1 MTQNPESDTPARRM
15 RIVVTGASG
24 NVGTPLVRRLLSDG
38 HDVVGLCRRIPPAT
52 PPYDGARWHRV
63 DLSYARA
70 EDLVEV
76 FRGADA
82 VIHLAWGFQPTR
94 DVDHHRRLGVGGT
107 AAVVNACR
115 LAGVPHL
122 VHQSSVGAYA
132 PVSDGGPGVSVDTR
146 VSEGAELGGVPTAA
160 YNHHKTAAEHLLDQ
174 HEREHPGTPTIARMR
189 AAFIVHGEAASGLVR
204 YFSPAFAPV
213 RLIRAL
219 SVLPVDRRLTV
230 PLVHGDDM
238 ASALAAAATTGAQGA
253 FNIAAEPPVTR
264 DMLAREL
271 GAVPVGLPFGIL
283 RRLVHVSWLL
293 HLQPLSIGWVD
304 LAFGVPIMHTTRAR
318 AELGWHP
325 TVAADEALREIVDAI
340 AAGRAGTSPPLRPRT
355 LRDALASLRRGGPV
369 DVRRLP

>member
-1 MTQNPESDTPARRM
+1 
-15 RIVVTGASG
+15 
-24 NVGTPLVRRLLSDG
+24 
-38 HDVVGLCRRIPPAT
+38 
-52 PPYDGARWHRV
+52 
-63 DLSYARA
+63 
-70 EDLVEV
+70 
-76 FRGADA
+76 
-82 VIHLAWGFQPTR
+82 
-94 DVDHHRRLGVGGT
+94 
-107 AAVVNACR
+107 
-115 LAGVPHL
+115 
-122 VHQSSVGAYA
+122 
-132 PVSDGGPGVSVDTR
+132 
-146 VSEGAELGGVPTAA
+146 
-160 YNHHKTAAEHLLDQ
+160 
-174 HEREHPGTPTIARMR
+174 MR
-189 AAFIVHGEAASGLVR
+189 AAFIVHAEAASGLAR
-204 YFSPAFAPV
+204 YFSPALAPL

-219 SVLPVDRRLTV
+219 PVLPVDRRLTV

-304 LAFGVPIMHTTRAR
+304 LAFGVPLMHTTRAR